1 MSRQL
6 SETAMSDP
14 DASDLP
20 TTPRLHAYTSMWR
33 LRGDAWASL
42 ADLTKRMSDARTP
55 QDQRPALQEQASRLV
70 RLLDPLETY
79 WAYPGRT
86 HLEQVA
92 SLCDMGDY
100 ESAMQMTDAVTRVIS
115 GKAEDVAQAEWDD
128 AASPAGRAARDPL
141 GRPGVQVLVVDDL
154 SEAEVTQLR
163 QEMRR
168 LRRAEDPFT
177 YELVVVSSFEDA
189 LVAVLLNSEIQACV
203 IRPGFGVLAR
213 HRLDHLRRFIEDF
226 DPDAVQRLAA
236 PERMLLL
243 GSQIAERRPEIDLYL
258 VAQISIEQLAG
269 TMTRRFQ
276 RIFHRDDFLELHLSI
291 LRGVATRHEMPF
303 FTALRGYSRQPTG
316 VFHALPISRGK
327 SVVNS
332 PWIRQMSDF
341 YGLNMFLA
349 ETSATSGGLDSL
361 LDPSG
366 PIKRAQELAARA
378 FGADR
383 TFFVTNGT
391 STANKIVVQS
401 IIGPGDVVLVDR
413 NCHKSH
419 HYGLMLGGAQ
429 VTYLDSYPLDEY
441 SMYGA
446 VPLATITQCL
456 RDYQSAGRLDQVKML
471 SLTNCTFDGIVY
483 DVERVMRECLAIK
496 PDLVFLWDE
505 AWFAFAGFHPTYRR
519 RTAMAA
525 ARRLQ
530 QWYRSAE
537 YAKEYAGARANQDLD
552 EQNPMPDPDRVRIRV
567 YATQSTHKTL
577 TSLRQGSMIHVL
589 DQDLHHLN
597 EEAFDEAYM
606 THTSTSPNYQI
617 LASLDVGRA
626 QAELEGY
633 QLVQRQA
640 ELAMNLFDA
649 VEEHP
654 QIGKYFRFLGTPEM
668 IPTRYRESG
677 IAHPLRGGYSQMAE
691 AWRQDEFVRDPSR
704 LTLLIGASGIDGD
717 TFKHSYLMDKY
728 DIQVNKTSRNTV
740 LFMTNIG
747 TSRSSV
753 AYLIEVLLKISEEL
767 DDEVAS
773 LGPLGRQAWDRRVA
787 SLTTNPPPLP
797 NFTRFADRFRHDTNS
812 PDGDLRAAYYL
823 AYDAGACE
831 YLPTEE
837 LAARVE
843 QGREVVSAMFVTPYP
858 PGFPILVPGQVV
870 TTDILAFM
878 AALDTREIHGYFPE
892 FGFSVFTEAAL
903 REARAPY
910 PPGGEQGE

>member
-1 MSRQL
+1 
-6 SETAMSDP
+6 MSDP
-14 DASDLP
+14 DTTDLP
-20 TTPRLHAYTSMWR
+20 TSPRLHAYTSMWH

-42 ADLTKRMSDARTP
+42 ADVTKRMSDTLTP
-55 QDQRPALQEQASRLV
+55 EEQRPALHQQVSELV

-79 WAYPGRT
+79 WAYPGRV

-92 SLCDMGDY
+92 SLCDVGDH
-100 ESAMQMTDAVTRVIS
+100 ESAMKMADTITRVIS
-115 GKAEDVAQAEWDD
+115 GHADEVTKGERGD
-128 AASPAGRAARDPL
+128 AASAVDPIARDPL
-141 GRPGVQVLVVDDL
+141 GRPSFQVLVVDDL
-154 SEAEVTQLR
+154 PDAEVAALR
-163 QEMRR
+163 EEMRR

-177 YELVVVSSFEDA
+177 YQLLVVPSFEDA
-189 LVAVLLNSEIQACV
+189 LVAVLLNSEIQACI
-203 IRPGFGVLAR
+203 IRPGFGVVSR
-213 HRLDHLRRFIEDF
+213 HRLDHLRRFLGEF
-226 DPDAVQRLAA
+226 DSHAA
-236 PERMLLL
+236 QPLTSSERMLML
-243 GSQIAERRPEIDLYL
+243 GAQIAERRPEIDLYL
-258 VAQISIEQLAG
+258 IAQVSIEQLAG
-269 TMTRRFQ
+269 EMTRRFQ

-291 LRGVATRHEMPF
+291 LGGVATRYEMPF

-332 PWIRQMSDF
+332 PWIHQMSDF

-378 FGADR
+378 FGSDK

-401 IIGPGDVVLVDR
+401 IITPGDVVLVDR

-419 HYGLMLGGAQ
+419 HYALMLGGAQ

-456 RDYQSAGRLDQVKML
+456 RDYRAAGRLDQVKML

-483 DVERVMRECLAIK
+483 DVERVMHECLAIK

-505 AWFAFAGFHPTYRR
+505 AWFAFAGFHPIYRR

-525 ARRLQ
+525 ARKLQ
-530 QWYRSAE
+530 QRYRSPE
-537 YAKEYAGARANQDLD
+537 YAKEYAGARAGQDFD
-552 EQNPMPDPDRVRIRV
+552 DRSSMPDPDRVRIRV

-589 DQDLHHLN
+589 DQDFHHLN

-649 VEEHP
+649 VDNHP
-654 QIGKYFRFLGTPEM
+654 QIRKYFRFLGTPDM
-668 IPTRYRESG
+668 IPTMYRESG
-677 IAHPLRGGYSQMAE
+677 IDFPLRGGFTQMEE
-691 AWRQDEFVRDPSR
+691 AWQRDEFVRDPSR

-728 DIQVNKTSRNTV
+728 GIQINKTSRNSV

-747 TSRSSV
+747 TNRSSV
-753 AYLIEVLLKISEEL
+753 AYLIEVLLKVSEEL
-767 DDEVAS
+767 DDELS
-773 LGPLGRQAWDRRVA
+773 RLGPLGRRARDRRVA

-797 NFTRFADRFRHDTNS
+797 DFTRFADRFRHDPDS
-812 PDGDLRAAYYL
+812 PDGDLRTAYFL
-823 AYDAGACE
+823 AYKADVCE
-831 YLPTEE
+831 YLPADE

-858 PGFPILVPGQVV
+858 PGFPILVPGQVA

-878 AALDTREIHGYFPE
+878 SALDTREIHGYLPE
-892 FGFSVFTEAAL
+892 YGYRVFTEDAL
-903 REARAPY
+903 RATGAQEASGRDDSAQL
-910 PPGGEQGE
+910 PGG